1 MLCRATR
8 ADKTA
13 LAGMGEMPLED
24 MEPQVQ
30 RAWNGLVDL
39 VDLPEAGDMD
49 DRAAALRRVLG
60 GAARSVNGGEEL

>member
-1 MLCRATR
+1 
-8 ADKTA
+8 
-13 LAGMGEMPLED
+13 MGEMSLED
-24 MEPQVQ
+24 MESHVQ
-30 RAWNGLVDL
+30 RARNGLVDI